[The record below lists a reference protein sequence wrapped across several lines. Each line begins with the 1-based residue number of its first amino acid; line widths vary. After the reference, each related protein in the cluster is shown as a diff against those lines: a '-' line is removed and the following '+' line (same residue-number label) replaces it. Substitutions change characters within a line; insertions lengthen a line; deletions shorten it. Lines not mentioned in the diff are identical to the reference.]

1 MGSAPGGRAGMGAR
15 RSRRAVCAAAVTVAA
30 ITALVPSRA
39 GASATPFISGLTT
52 ISEIASTVPANGD
65 INPYGV
71 AVVHHSHGKL
81 RSGSVL
87 VSNFNASSNQ
97 QGTGSTIVEIT
108 PAACGRSSPPR
119 RRPPARRLPRR
130 CRADHG
136 ARGAQQRLGDRGQP
150 SHLGWHSGHGP
161 RRMSD
166 HPQRPGQPRRDHR
179 RPRHQRP
186 VGYDG
191 GRER

>member
-1 MGSAPGGRAGMGAR
+1 MGAR

-108 PAACGRSSPPR
+108 PAACTRSSPVSSPATCTAPAPAVSGSPR
-119 RRPPARRLPRR
+119 RSR
-130 CRADHG
+130 CSTVAG
-136 ARGAQQRLGDRGQP
+136 
-150 SHLGWHSGHGP
+150 
-161 RRMSD
+161 
-166 HPQRPGQPRRDHR
+166 
-179 RPRHQRP
+179 
-186 VGYDG
+186 
-191 GRER
+191 